1 MKTIGMIFSE
11 NIRERMKEL
20 DLNQD
25 DLSKR
30 LKVNQPM
37 VSKWLSGKITPGPES
52 QKKICE
58 ALECD
63 IERLIRTKT
72 SLPDKVLLSM
82 QESLAQME
90 AALASKN
97 DSPNK
102 LKVLAVIDT
111 LDESQM
117 SLALTALKLVASGVF
132 PASNTAQTKD

>member
-1 MKTIGMIFSE
+1 
-11 NIRERMKEL
+11 MKEL

-37 VSKWLSGKITPGPES
+37 VSKWLSGKITPGPAS
-52 QKKICE
+52 QKKLCI

-63 IERLIRTKT
+63 IERLVRTKV
-72 SLPDKVLLSM
+72 SFPEKMLLSM
-82 QESLAQME
+82 QDSLAQME

-102 LKVLAVIDT
+102 LKVLALIDS

-117 SLALTALKLVASGVF
+117 SLALTALKLVASGAF
-132 PASNTAQTKD
+132 PSTNTAQTKD